1 MIIHLLIMILA
12 LQGNPL
18 MLPPMPIHQGNP
30 NGHITSGM
38 GGRSRGHGGG
48 RGRGGG
54 SQRRNNYHTPRH
66 MQQQLQPQQQ
76 QMPPESASPAPNA
89 MQLQQDQ
96 MGQQLAPPPPPEV
109 QLQPMSY
116 YAPSPYAPYSGY
128 QTAYFASHHG
138 PIQASPNAAAAAA
151 AQGAPV
157 YISHM
162 PLYNYMGGY
171 IYPMMPPSEYQYIT
185 EDGGQGPGGVVD
197 DRQAQEMPQ
206 LWHPAPMYAEE
217 YQEVAHV
224 NGDELNHNSSSLAS
238 SETSSMLS
246 PNYPIYD
253 AQQMHE
259 MQQQMGVMQIYDD
272 GQLAPLQAMHPV
284 AGPVPQVSRNLLFP
298 FVGQLFIFLFSF
310 FMRSMRMNYRTAVLH
325 LWVPYPSLGH
335 CLQMFRNHLYLF
347 RHHLHHIISFRRSL
361 SPHSKLFA
369 LNSRHQHSSS

>member
-1 MIIHLLIMILA
+1 MFQTNWFP

-30 NGHITSGM
+30 NGHISGM
-38 GGRSRGHGGG
+38 GGRSRGHA

-66 MQQQLQPQQQ
+66 MQQQQQLQPQQQ

-96 MGQQLAPPPPPEV
+96 MGQQLAPPPPPEA
-109 QLQPMSY
+109 QLQPMPY
-116 YAPSPYAPYSGY
+116 YAPNPYAAYSGY
-128 QTAYFASHHG
+128 QTTYFAPHHG
-138 PIQASPNAAAAAA
+138 PIQASPNAAAAA

-171 IYPMMPPSEYQYIT
+171 FYHMLPPSEYQYMT
-185 EDGGQGPGGVVD
+185 EDGGQGPGVVD

-206 LWHPAPMYAEE
+206 IWHPAPMYAEE

-284 AGPVPQVSRNLLFP
+284 AGPVPQVSSDILLDC
-298 FVGQLFIFLFSF
+298 LTNFSSLLSF
-310 FMRSMRMNYRTAVLH
+310 YSRSMRMNCRIVALHPLVL
-325 LWVPYPSLGH
+325 YPSLGH
-335 CLQMFRNHLYLF
+335 CLQMLNNHLSLF
-347 RHHLHHIISFRRSL
+347 RHHLHIISFSRNPRQQ
-361 SPHSKLFA
+361 FA
-369 LNSRHQHSSS
+369 LNSRRHNSSS